1 MTEAT
6 SSTPLL
12 DVRGIDVAYGGIRAV
27 RQLNLHVHPGE
38 LVALIGANGAGK
50 STTLRAICGLVP
62 LAAGSI
68 HYQGQSLAGQPV
80 HSMVRQGLVM
90 VPEGRGIFPQLTI
103 EENLYMGAYTRTDKD
118 GVAQDLEG
126 VFTRFPRLAERRKQ
140 TAGTLSGGEQQM
152 LAMGRAIL
160 SQPKLLL
167 LDEPTMGLAP
177 IMVDKI
183 FEVIADIS
191 QRGVTILLIEQ
202 NARLA
207 LEVSQR
213 GYVLE
218 SGALTLQG
226 PAHDLL
232 HDPKVRAAYLGE

>member
-1 MTEAT
+1 MTAAP
-6 SSTPLL
+6 SSTPML
-12 DVRGIDVAYGGIRAV
+12 DVRQVDVAYGGIRAV
-27 RQLNLHVHPGE
+27 RQLSMQVYPGE

-62 LAAGSI
+62 LAAGRI
-68 HYQGQSLAGQPV
+68 HYQGQSVAGQPV
-80 HSMVRQGLVM
+80 HAMVRQGLVM

-103 EENLYMGAYTRTDKD
+103 EENLHMGAYSRSDKALI
-118 GVAQDLEG
+118 VQEVEQVYA
-126 VFTRFPRLAERRKQ
+126 RFPRLAERRKQ

-160 SQPKLLL
+160 SKPKLLL

-183 FEVIADIS
+183 FEVIQDIS
-191 QRGVTILLIEQ
+191 AQGVTILLIEQ

-207 LEVSQR
+207 LEASQR

-218 SGALTLQG
+218 SGELTLQG
-226 PAHDLL
+226 PAHELL
-232 HDPKVRAAYLGE
+232 HDPKVR